1 MQKATSMSEDCFVWN
16 NKALDL
22 SIHTEVFVSSD
33 GNPFDEDD
41 KRTNWRVCA
50 WEESVKGEPGGS
62 VVLHY
67 CQDSEEARALIQNIK
82 KLQNS
87 NSEQR

>member
-1 MQKATSMSEDCFVWN
+1 MQKATSMSENCFVWN
-16 NKALDL
+16 SKALDL

-33 GNPFDEDD
+33 GNPFDKDD

-50 WEESVKGEPGGS
+50 WEESVKGEPAGS

-67 CQDSEEARALIQNIK
+67 CKNSEEARSIALKARALI
-82 KLQNS
+82 L
-87 NSEQR
+87 